1 MSDNNKKSANGHNAS
16 RKNRTHVPVQGY
28 KIEDLQQKPLDE
40 LVTIAKEVQV
50 ENPNEYQRR
59 DLIFEILKSQ
69 VSQGGFILYTGILE
83 VMNDGYGFL
92 RSIDG
97 NFANSSNDTYVS
109 ATQVKRF
116 ALRNGDIVTG
126 QVHRFLT
133 T

>member
-1 MSDNNKKSANGHNAS
+1 MSDNNKKPANGNHAG

-40 LVTIAKEVQV
+40 LVTIAKEVRV

-83 VMNDGYGFL
+83 VMNDGSGEVL
-92 RSIDG
+92 RAAQDRSDQLCG
-97 NFANSSNDTYVS
+97 A
-109 ATQVKRF
+109 
-116 ALRNGDIVTG
+116 
-126 QVHRFLT
+126 
-133 T
+133 